1 MIGNYHNNEEV
12 RNRIDEVLHKCAMLF
27 QNLGSDSTRE
37 EKYNALL
44 EERRLLESVRHLD
57 PAFVNSCLFK

>member
-1 MIGNYHNNEEV
+1 MIGTYHNNEEV

-37 EKYNALL
+37 DKYNALA

-57 PAFVNSCLFK
+57 PAFIDTCLFK

>member
-1 MIGNYHNNEEV
+1 MIGDYKTSKEV

-37 EKYNALL
+37 EKYNALA
-44 EERRLLESVRHLD
+44 EERRLLESVKHLD
-57 PAFVNSCLFK
+57 PAFINSCLFK

>member
-1 MIGNYHNNEEV
+1 MIGNYRTSFEV

-27 QNLGSDSTRE
+27 QNLGSDSTE
-37 EKYNALL
+37 EDKDNALA

-57 PAFVNSCLFK
+57 PAFINSCLFK